1 MKLKMNLNFFN
12 RLGRWRVPA
21 VIAAGLCLLL
31 LAWFIHSAAT
41 PNLATVPVKNGEF
54 IIDVRESGELY
65 AVKSVSVGVPSNVRG
80 NLRVVSLVPD
90 GAMVKKGDFLLQF
103 DTSEA
108 TQETE
113 DRRNEYESAL
123 AELSSLKA
131 NIKSTMSQL
140 QTNYETQHYSNEQ
153 ARLRFEQMK
162 YEAVAK
168 QREQELNL
176 KKAELALSQAKNKL
190 ESQEII
196 NQADLTKAELKVKQA
211 RLRLEQKLLELEN
224 LTLRAPIDGLAVLQ
238 EIWGANGRAKV
249 KVGDTP
255 WRGMALVEI
264 PDLSQM
270 MVKAK
275 VNEVDIS
282 RIRVGQLAIV
292 NVDALAGS
300 SFYGKVERIATLASR
315 ERDSEIKT
323 FDVEIV
329 LDGSDL
335 RLRPGMTAQCQVIT
349 DRFSDKLFVP
359 LECVFQKNDT
369 TVVFVKRSGFDR
381 RMVRVG
387 PKNSDYVIIEAGVQK
402 GDEVALHDPTQP
414 IEDIGA
420 PSKPVQEKNAAP
432 ASSGGT
438 AVMIVN

>member
-1 MKLKMNLNFFN
+1 
-12 RLGRWRVPA
+12 
-21 VIAAGLCLLL
+21 
-31 LAWFIHSAAT
+31 
-41 PNLATVPVKNGEF
+41 
-54 IIDVRESGELY
+54 
-65 AVKSVSVGVPSNVRG
+65 
-80 NLRVVSLVPD
+80 
-90 GAMVKKGDFLLQF
+90 
-103 DTSEA
+103 
-108 TQETE
+108 
-113 DRRNEYESAL
+113 
-123 AELSSLKA
+123 
-131 NIKSTMSQL
+131 
-140 QTNYETQHYSNEQ
+140 
-153 ARLRFEQMK
+153 
-162 YEAVAK
+162 
-168 QREQELNL
+168 
-176 KKAELALSQAKNKL
+176 LSQAKNKL

-292 NVDALAGS
+292 NIDALAGS